1 MVLASK
7 TRLIELILIFDTEL
21 QVIVEENLILTRDI
35 EGKMNQT
42 DLEMLVA
49 KIPSL
54 DLEELRSLEM
64 VVKVAI
70 QIRSQGNLSID
81 APEHSCSDEE
91 GPGLH
96 DQARMI
102 LGGLDLYEL
111 TLADQAILA
120 SLILSDAYHQDT
132 FSSRDINDIIVE
144 CGRPRVAH
152 ITSAV
157 TGLTS
162 RSYLHADEKSL
173 SLSPEGRSKARG
185 LIGMIK
191 RKTAA

>member
-1 MVLASK
+1 
-7 TRLIELILIFDTEL
+7 
-21 QVIVEENLILTRDI
+21 
-35 EGKMNQT
+35 MNQT

-81 APEHSCSDEE
+81 APEHSRSDEE

-144 CGRPRVAH
+144 PARAPLVPFLKDAEKA
-152 ITSAV
+152 AV
-157 TGLTS
+157 GAGAFASFLGGS
-162 RSYLHADEKSL
+162 GPCIAAFFD
-173 SLSPEGRSKARG
+173 RSKADG
-185 LIGMIK
+185 LVIAKAVQEFYEDHGVECFCWNTTWGK
-191 RKTAA
+191 GCDQVGP